1 MTNSANLVDDYWYET
16 CENVQ
21 NFSSIYLKLRLPG
34 EKNTGKWSVNTSMCS
49 HSYEQTTTSFM
60 TAK

>member
-1 MTNSANLVDDYWYET
+1 MTNSENVVDNYCYKH

-34 EKNTGKWSVNTSMCS
+34 EKKQGNVV
-49 HSYEQTTTSFM
+49 
-60 TAK
+60 